1 MTPLRKLFIPKPYA
15 LTNTYRQH
23 DSGSSQGDSIFIILL
38 SISLI
43 TCILSGLG
51 AGKYG
56 IRLHVPFVRQT
67 VIQTSFDVPPPTPA
81 KKVAPKV
88 PNLKLPESNKPV
100 DLSVEKPNM
109 NKQDEIT
116 ETAAPETP
124 QKPVRKVYGLRRV
137 FSTGLGN
144 AGNGED
150 LIVSKIGNTIHTSY
164 DTITATDNDIKGNIV
179 SVAHISAAPKYRKIV
194 KPVYTK
200 EMIDNKIQ
208 GTVKVKILVDIDGR
222 VKKATCIDD
231 IGFGSADAAV
241 KASLA
246 MEFEP
251 GIRDNDPVAVWI
263 IIPINFM
270 LLS

>member
-1 MTPLRKLFIPKPYA
+1 MTTTITPEKSSRIPHCTNDIKCMNYSSSGDFLF
-15 LTNTYRQH
+15 LVFL
-23 DSGSSQGDSIFIILL
+23 SITLMTFII
-38 SISLI
+38 SGI
-43 TCILSGLG
+43 T
-51 AGKYG
+51 AGKFG
-56 IRLHVPFVRQT
+56 IRPRTHHVNQT
-67 VIQTSFDVPPPTPA
+67 VIQTTFEFA
-81 KKVAPKV
+81 KTLPVKPLPPKV
-88 PNLKLPESNKPV
+88 KIPEASIKTEPV
-100 DLSVEKPNM
+100 DLTVAQPQVDPKE
-109 NKQDEIT
+109 EL
-116 ETAAPETP
+116 PEPP

-144 AGNGED
+144 GGNGEER
-150 LIVSKIGNTIHTSY
+150 IVTKIGNTINTSY
-164 DTITATDNDIKGNIV
+164 DTLTATDTDIKGDVV
-179 SVAHISAAPKYRKIV
+179 SVALISAAPKFRKIV

-200 EMIDNKIQ
+200 EMIDNKVQ
-208 GTVKVKILVDIDGR
+208 GTVKVKVLVDIDGR